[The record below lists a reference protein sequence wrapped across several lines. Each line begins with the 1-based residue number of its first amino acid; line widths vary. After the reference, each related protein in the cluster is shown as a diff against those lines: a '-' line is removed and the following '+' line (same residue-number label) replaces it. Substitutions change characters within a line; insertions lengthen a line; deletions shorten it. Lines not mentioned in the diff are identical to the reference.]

1 MVEVVNMEHV
11 GKAKIKQELPGFG
24 QLEECRK
31 WCGGRI
37 TASIDIFSIDIQLMN
52 PALTGISM
60 GYMT

>member
-31 WCGGRI
+31 WERMVWRQNNGKH
-37 TASIDIFSIDIQLMN
+37 
-52 PALTGISM
+52 
-60 GYMT
+60 